1 MVALDNT
8 RMAWVCSCAHR
19 KRRQLHACCKSDLTG
34 ASSHDCWQAVQDW
47 RTTQVYVL
55 DDVIAGL
62 RGNDVGGSA
71 NSSAAGSGFGMLV
84 YSWGYRVLCF
94 LFLGRVVLK
103 GIVVLLDK
111 KVMSNS
117 YILNTQSLNIKPFSL
132 NVKTRDPK
140 PYSPN
145 RVQECIL

>member
-1 MVALDNT
+1 MRSPQEATAT
-8 RMAWVCSCAHR
+8 RLLQKRSNGRIQPRLLAGSGKTGVQR
-19 KRRQLHACCKSDLTG
+19 KSM
-34 ASSHDCWQAVQDW
+34 S
-47 RTTQVYVL
+47 L

-94 LFLGRVVLK
+94 LFLGLVVLK

-132 NVKTRDPK
+132 TVKTRDPK
-140 PYSPN
+140 PYSPT